1 MRNLYILLFFFL
13 STTHVNAQNIKANLF
28 GGTYTYLEFNISE
41 PNNYPIRFDAI
52 CSKDSLSV
60 DTTNIDNFV
69 KSVFSSCSNV
79 SISDYANYKAYAIIF
94 GKTKRT
100 YNSCLQFFVD
110 FNYKSDNVHKEGSLI
125 LRSGEK
131 VSRNGETIQLRPEVT
146 DQLRQNYLFSSGISP
161 SSHTTTN
168 RNPLPPQRDNRGSS
182 ANIQRPMA
190 DVGGSYRH

>member
-1 MRNLYILLFFFL
+1 MRNLYILLVFFL
-13 STTHVNAQNIKANLF
+13 STTYVNAQNIKANLF

-131 VSRNGETIQLRPEVT
+131 VTFKYFSVMGIFLRIEEKSIPETLTSNGLPIELMGKNVVIP
-146 DQLRQNYLFSSGISP
+146 ISIVDYEKNQDFLL
-161 SSHTTTN
+161 HF
-168 RNPLPPQRDNRGSS
+168 LK
-182 ANIQRPMA
+182 
-190 DVGGSYRH
+190 